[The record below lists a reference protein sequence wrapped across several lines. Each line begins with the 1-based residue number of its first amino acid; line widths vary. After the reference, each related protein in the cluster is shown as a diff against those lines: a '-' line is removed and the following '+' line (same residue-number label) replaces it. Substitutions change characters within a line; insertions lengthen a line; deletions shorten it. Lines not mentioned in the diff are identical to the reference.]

1 MPGPNENQS
10 TSYSF
15 RIPPIND
22 DTHCL
27 FINQKGSN
35 VIEFIP
41 VPIAYAKAHPDRFP
55 QDMCVNSRAAL
66 AIAQEYGEKKGWQMT
81 YDENTGTVSYKV
93 PVGEG
98 QTYVDT
104 SNNGSVAVD
113 NTEVNEDSEM
123 FDGGNYE
130 NLARSLFTYGDLT
143 PNDSTVMGNFDPID
157 ISGSFKESDGT
168 QSPSMMTAY
177 GPNNPDG
184 SPQMY
189 LISKTT
195 ANDGRNVRGTL
206 EKINFNNDSTSVAA
220 PLSGLQIDK
229 TGHFRK
235 DVPSN
240 IFRLNNGKGI
250 AKNIINTRQP
260 REFYEDYIRT
270 KKAQAAAESNN
281 NAYGGRL
288 YSRGGRIQTR
298 PAPNTIRAQNGLKL
312 RKAEDMGSDEYDV
325 YL

>member
-15 RIPPIND
+15 RIPPINN

-35 VIEFIP
+35 VLEFIP

-98 QTYVDT
+98 QTYIDT
-104 SNNGSVAVD
+104 SNNGSIAVD
-113 NTEVNEDSEM
+113 NTDVNEDSGM
-123 FDGGNYE
+123 FDGDKYE
-130 NLARSLFTYGDLT
+130 NLARSLFTYGNLL
-143 PNDSTVMGNFDPID
+143 PSDSTAMGNFEPID
-157 ISGSFKESDGT
+157 ISGTFEESDGT
-168 QSPSMMTAY
+168 LTPSMMTAY
-177 GPNNPDG
+177 GPNNADG
-184 SPQMY
+184 SRQMY
-189 LISKTT
+189 LITKSP
-195 ANDGRNVRGTL
+195 ANDGQNVRGTL
-206 EKINFNNDSTSVAA
+206 RQINFNNDSTSVVA
-220 PLSGLQIDK
+220 PLRGLQVDK
-229 TGHFRK
+229 TGHFK
-235 DVPSN
+235 EDTSSWGASS
-240 IFRLNNGKGI
+240 NNGYDGTI
-250 AKNIINTRQP
+250 NNIINTRQN
-260 REFYEDYIRT
+260 RGFYEDYMAR
-270 KKAQAAAESNN
+270 KKAEAEREKK
-281 NAYGGRL
+281 AYGGRL

-298 PAPNTIRAQNGLKL
+298 PAPNSIRAQNGLKL
-312 RKAEDMGSDEYDV
+312 RKADGMGSDEYDV

>member
-93 PVGEG
+93 PIGEG
-98 QTYVDT
+98 QTYIDT

-113 NTEVNEDSEM
+113 NTDVNEDSEI
-123 FDGGNYE
+123 FDGGKYE
-130 NLARSLFTYGDLT
+130 NLARSLFTYGNLL
-143 PNDSTVMGNFDPID
+143 PNDSTAMGNFEPID
-157 ISGSFKESDGT
+157 ASGTFTESDGT

-195 ANDGRNVRGTL
+195 ANDGRNIRGTL

-220 PLSGLQIDK
+220 PLTGLQIDK
-229 TGHFRK
+229 NGRFK
-235 DVPSN
+235 EGSPSW
-240 IFRLNNGKGI
+240 IARLNTGVGT

-260 REFYEDYIRT
+260 RGFYEDYMAR
-270 KKAQAAAESNN
+270 KKAAAEGENK
-281 NAYGGRL
+281 AYGGRL

-298 PAPNTIRAQNGLKL
+298 PAPNSIRAQNGLKL
-312 RKAEDMGSDEYDV
+312 RKADDMGNDEYDV